1 MRKWDIEPGGVYGVL
16 RHTGD
21 EAEGLAKAGEA
32 LGEHIQGAAMS
43 AGSMAQGYGP
53 YVPGLGAVAAALGEY
68 FKARKDSLL
77 YLAARTWSSTQGA
90 STATQA
96 YQNGSLEM
104 AANAQKE
111 ASKEPDV
118 EAFLKAMKAQA
129 AK

>member
-1 MRKWDIEPGGVYGVL
+1 MTTWDIEPAGVYGVL
-16 RHTGD
+16 SRTGE

-43 AGSMAQGYGP
+43 AGSLAQGYGP
-53 YVPGLGAVAAALGEY
+53 YVPGRGAVAAALGEY
-68 FKARKDSLL
+68 FTAREDSLI

-96 YQNGSLEM
+96 YQEGSLEM

-118 EAFLKAMKAQA
+118 EAFLKAMKARSA
-129 AK
+129 T